1 MDNNL
6 EKLRKSAHLTQHKL
20 GKQLGLSQQVISRIE
35 RDISTIT
42 LEHLL
47 LLADFYQ
54 VSIDYLLDRT
64 KAKRSWEE
72 QQVIS
77 EVLEEHYELVRA
89 LEMLDERDTGLVWAL
104 IEKMLE
110 VRSDM
115 MLDIA
120 ICDDDNSFAGGLEKT
135 LCRMEKTYGLK
146 FEIDV
151 YQDGCSLVKE
161 VMSGKR
167 YDIICMDI
175 QMREM
180 DGVEAARQI
189 RKLDRVVELIYV
201 TSYDSYMK
209 EVFEVTPSGF
219 IVKPLNQKEFETT
232 FCRVMRT
239 VIGQD
244 AYYRFRY
251 KKEEYKLLIR
261 NILYFT
267 SDLRKT
273 YIVEEGGRYME
284 YRKLNDISKNLG
296 QENGMFVRIHKS
308 YLVNYRHIVRFSYD
322 TVKLSN
328 GEVLPV
334 SSHRKQEV
342 DEQLAKLM
350 SLLPK

>member
-1 MDNNL
+1 
-6 EKLRKSAHLTQHKL
+6 
-20 GKQLGLSQQVISRIE
+20 
-35 RDISTIT
+35 
-42 LEHLL
+42 
-47 LLADFYQ
+47 
-54 VSIDYLLDRT
+54 
-64 KAKRSWEE
+64 
-72 QQVIS
+72 
-77 EVLEEHYELVRA
+77 
-89 LEMLDERDTGLVWAL
+89 
-104 IEKMLE
+104 
-110 VRSDM
+110 

-180 DGVEAARQI
+180 DGVEAALQI

-267 SDLRKT
+267 SDWR
-273 YIVEEGGRYME
+273 
-284 YRKLNDISKNLG
+284 NISKNLG

>member
-1 MDNNL
+1 
-6 EKLRKSAHLTQHKL
+6 
-20 GKQLGLSQQVISRIE
+20 
-35 RDISTIT
+35 
-42 LEHLL
+42 
-47 LLADFYQ
+47 
-54 VSIDYLLDRT
+54 
-64 KAKRSWEE
+64 
-72 QQVIS
+72 
-77 EVLEEHYELVRA
+77 
-89 LEMLDERDTGLVWAL
+89 
-104 IEKMLE
+104 
-110 VRSDM
+110 

-328 GEVLPV
+328 EEVLPV

>member
-1 MDNNL
+1 
-6 EKLRKSAHLTQHKL
+6 
-20 GKQLGLSQQVISRIE
+20 
-35 RDISTIT
+35 
-42 LEHLL
+42 
-47 LLADFYQ
+47 
-54 VSIDYLLDRT
+54 
-64 KAKRSWEE
+64 
-72 QQVIS
+72 
-77 EVLEEHYELVRA
+77 
-89 LEMLDERDTGLVWAL
+89 
-104 IEKMLE
+104 
-110 VRSDM
+110 

-120 ICDDDNSFAGGLEKT
+120 ICDDDNSFAGGLEET

-175 QMREM
+175 QMKEM

-296 QENGMFVRIHKS
+296 QENGRFVRIHKS

>member
-1 MDNNL
+1 
-6 EKLRKSAHLTQHKL
+6 
-20 GKQLGLSQQVISRIE
+20 
-35 RDISTIT
+35 
-42 LEHLL
+42 
-47 LLADFYQ
+47 
-54 VSIDYLLDRT
+54 
-64 KAKRSWEE
+64 
-72 QQVIS
+72 
-77 EVLEEHYELVRA
+77 
-89 LEMLDERDTGLVWAL
+89 
-104 IEKMLE
+104 
-110 VRSDM
+110 

-120 ICDDDNSFAGGLEKT
+120 ICDDDNSFAGGLEET

-219 IVKPLNQKEFETT
+219 IVKPLDQKEFETT

-296 QENGMFVRIHKS
+296 QENGRFVRIHKS

>member
-1 MDNNL
+1 
-6 EKLRKSAHLTQHKL
+6 
-20 GKQLGLSQQVISRIE
+20 
-35 RDISTIT
+35 
-42 LEHLL
+42 
-47 LLADFYQ
+47 
-54 VSIDYLLDRT
+54 
-64 KAKRSWEE
+64 
-72 QQVIS
+72 
-77 EVLEEHYELVRA
+77 
-89 LEMLDERDTGLVWAL
+89 
-104 IEKMLE
+104 
-110 VRSDM
+110 

-296 QENGMFVRIHKS
+296 QENGRFVRIHKS

>member
-1 MDNNL
+1 
-6 EKLRKSAHLTQHKL
+6 
-20 GKQLGLSQQVISRIE
+20 
-35 RDISTIT
+35 
-42 LEHLL
+42 
-47 LLADFYQ
+47 
-54 VSIDYLLDRT
+54 
-64 KAKRSWEE
+64 
-72 QQVIS
+72 
-77 EVLEEHYELVRA
+77 
-89 LEMLDERDTGLVWAL
+89 
-104 IEKMLE
+104 
-110 VRSDM
+110 

-120 ICDDDNSFAGGLEKT
+120 ICDDDNSFAGGLEET

-175 QMREM
+175 QMKEM

-219 IVKPLNQKEFETT
+219 IVKPLDQKEFETT

-261 NILYFT
+261 NILY
-267 SDLRKT
+267 LRV
-273 YIVEEGGRYME
+273 I
-284 YRKLNDISKNLG
+284 
-296 QENGMFVRIHKS
+296 
-308 YLVNYRHIVRFSYD
+308 
-322 TVKLSN
+322 
-328 GEVLPV
+328 
-334 SSHRKQEV
+334 
-342 DEQLAKLM
+342 
-350 SLLPK
+350 

>member
-1 MDNNL
+1 
-6 EKLRKSAHLTQHKL
+6 
-20 GKQLGLSQQVISRIE
+20 
-35 RDISTIT
+35 
-42 LEHLL
+42 
-47 LLADFYQ
+47 
-54 VSIDYLLDRT
+54 
-64 KAKRSWEE
+64 
-72 QQVIS
+72 
-77 EVLEEHYELVRA
+77 
-89 LEMLDERDTGLVWAL
+89 
-104 IEKMLE
+104 
-110 VRSDM
+110 

-175 QMREM
+175 QMKEM

-219 IVKPLNQKEFETT
+219 IVKPLDQKEFETT

-296 QENGMFVRIHKS
+296 QENGRFVRIHKS

>member
-1 MDNNL
+1 
-6 EKLRKSAHLTQHKL
+6 
-20 GKQLGLSQQVISRIE
+20 
-35 RDISTIT
+35 
-42 LEHLL
+42 
-47 LLADFYQ
+47 
-54 VSIDYLLDRT
+54 
-64 KAKRSWEE
+64 
-72 QQVIS
+72 
-77 EVLEEHYELVRA
+77 
-89 LEMLDERDTGLVWAL
+89 
-104 IEKMLE
+104 
-110 VRSDM
+110 

-296 QENGMFVRIHKS
+296 QENGMFVRIRKS

>member
-1 MDNNL
+1 
-6 EKLRKSAHLTQHKL
+6 
-20 GKQLGLSQQVISRIE
+20 
-35 RDISTIT
+35 
-42 LEHLL
+42 
-47 LLADFYQ
+47 
-54 VSIDYLLDRT
+54 
-64 KAKRSWEE
+64 
-72 QQVIS
+72 
-77 EVLEEHYELVRA
+77 
-89 LEMLDERDTGLVWAL
+89 
-104 IEKMLE
+104 
-110 VRSDM
+110 

-120 ICDDDNSFAGGLEKT
+120 ICDDDNSFVGGLEET
-135 LCRMEKTYGLK
+135 LCRMGKTYGVK

-151 YQDGCSLVKE
+151 YQDGSSLVKE
-161 VMSGKR
+161 IRNGRR
-167 YDIICMDI
+167 YDIICLDI

-180 DGVEAARQI
+180 DGLEAARQI

-219 IVKPLNQKEFETT
+219 IVKPLDQKEFETT
-232 FCRVMRT
+232 FYRVLQT
-239 VIGQD
+239 VVGQD

-251 KKEEYKLLIR
+251 NKEEYKLPICD
-261 NILYFT
+261 ILYFT

-273 YIVEEGGRYME
+273 YIIEEGGRYME
-284 YRKLNDISKNLG
+284 YRKLNDISKILEQG
-296 QENGMFVRIHKS
+296 KSMFVRIHKS

-322 TVKLSN
+322 SVKLSN

>member
-1 MDNNL
+1 
-6 EKLRKSAHLTQHKL
+6 
-20 GKQLGLSQQVISRIE
+20 
-35 RDISTIT
+35 
-42 LEHLL
+42 
-47 LLADFYQ
+47 
-54 VSIDYLLDRT
+54 
-64 KAKRSWEE
+64 
-72 QQVIS
+72 
-77 EVLEEHYELVRA
+77 
-89 LEMLDERDTGLVWAL
+89 
-104 IEKMLE
+104 
-110 VRSDM
+110 

-120 ICDDDNSFAGGLEKT
+120 ICDDDNSFAGGLEET

-175 QMREM
+175 QMKEM

-219 IVKPLNQKEFETT
+219 IVKPLDQKEFETT

-296 QENGMFVRIHKS
+296 QENGRFVRIHKS

>member
-1 MDNNL
+1 M
-6 EKLRKSAHLTQHKL
+6 
-20 GKQLGLSQQVISRIE
+20 
-35 RDISTIT
+35 
-42 LEHLL
+42 
-47 LLADFYQ
+47 F
-54 VSIDYLLDRT
+54 
-64 KAKRSWEE
+64 
-72 QQVIS
+72 
-77 EVLEEHYELVRA
+77 
-89 LEMLDERDTGLVWAL
+89 
-104 IEKMLE
+104 
-110 VRSDM
+110 
-115 MLDIA
+115 DIA
-120 ICDDDNSFAGGLEKT
+120 ICDDDNSFAGGLEET

-175 QMREM
+175 QMKEM

-219 IVKPLNQKEFETT
+219 IVKPLDQKEFETT

-296 QENGMFVRIHKS
+296 QENGRFVRIHKS

>member
-1 MDNNL
+1 
-6 EKLRKSAHLTQHKL
+6 
-20 GKQLGLSQQVISRIE
+20 
-35 RDISTIT
+35 
-42 LEHLL
+42 
-47 LLADFYQ
+47 
-54 VSIDYLLDRT
+54 
-64 KAKRSWEE
+64 
-72 QQVIS
+72 
-77 EVLEEHYELVRA
+77 
-89 LEMLDERDTGLVWAL
+89 
-104 IEKMLE
+104 
-110 VRSDM
+110 

-308 YLVNYRHIVRFSYD
+308 DLVNYRHIVRFSYD

>member
-1 MDNNL
+1 
-6 EKLRKSAHLTQHKL
+6 
-20 GKQLGLSQQVISRIE
+20 
-35 RDISTIT
+35 
-42 LEHLL
+42 
-47 LLADFYQ
+47 
-54 VSIDYLLDRT
+54 
-64 KAKRSWEE
+64 
-72 QQVIS
+72 
-77 EVLEEHYELVRA
+77 
-89 LEMLDERDTGLVWAL
+89 
-104 IEKMLE
+104 
-110 VRSDM
+110 
-115 MLDIA
+115 
-120 ICDDDNSFAGGLEKT
+120 
-135 LCRMEKTYGLK
+135 
-146 FEIDV
+146 
-151 YQDGCSLVKE
+151 
-161 VMSGKR
+161 
-167 YDIICMDI
+167 
-175 QMREM
+175 
-180 DGVEAARQI
+180 
-189 RKLDRVVELIYV
+189 
-201 TSYDSYMK
+201 MK

-296 QENGMFVRIHKS
+296 QENGRFVRIHKS

>member
-1 MDNNL
+1 
-6 EKLRKSAHLTQHKL
+6 
-20 GKQLGLSQQVISRIE
+20 
-35 RDISTIT
+35 
-42 LEHLL
+42 
-47 LLADFYQ
+47 
-54 VSIDYLLDRT
+54 
-64 KAKRSWEE
+64 
-72 QQVIS
+72 
-77 EVLEEHYELVRA
+77 
-89 LEMLDERDTGLVWAL
+89 
-104 IEKMLE
+104 
-110 VRSDM
+110 M

-120 ICDDDNSFAGGLEKT
+120 ICDDDNSFAGGLEET

-175 QMREM
+175 QMKEM

-219 IVKPLNQKEFETT
+219 IVKPLDQKEFETT

-284 YRKLNDISKNLG
+284 YRKL
-296 QENGMFVRIHKS
+296 
-308 YLVNYRHIVRFSYD
+308 SYD

>member
-1 MDNNL
+1 
-6 EKLRKSAHLTQHKL
+6 
-20 GKQLGLSQQVISRIE
+20 
-35 RDISTIT
+35 
-42 LEHLL
+42 
-47 LLADFYQ
+47 
-54 VSIDYLLDRT
+54 
-64 KAKRSWEE
+64 
-72 QQVIS
+72 
-77 EVLEEHYELVRA
+77 
-89 LEMLDERDTGLVWAL
+89 
-104 IEKMLE
+104 
-110 VRSDM
+110 

-244 AYYRFRY
+244 AYYRFR
-251 KKEEYKLLIR
+251 
-261 NILYFT
+261 
-267 SDLRKT
+267 
-273 YIVEEGGRYME
+273 
-284 YRKLNDISKNLG
+284 
-296 QENGMFVRIHKS
+296 
-308 YLVNYRHIVRFSYD
+308 
-322 TVKLSN
+322 
-328 GEVLPV
+328 
-334 SSHRKQEV
+334 
-342 DEQLAKLM
+342 
-350 SLLPK
+350 

>member
-1 MDNNL
+1 
-6 EKLRKSAHLTQHKL
+6 
-20 GKQLGLSQQVISRIE
+20 
-35 RDISTIT
+35 
-42 LEHLL
+42 
-47 LLADFYQ
+47 
-54 VSIDYLLDRT
+54 
-64 KAKRSWEE
+64 
-72 QQVIS
+72 
-77 EVLEEHYELVRA
+77 
-89 LEMLDERDTGLVWAL
+89 
-104 IEKMLE
+104 
-110 VRSDM
+110 

-120 ICDDDNSFAGGLEKT
+120 ICDDDNSFAGGLEET

-296 QENGMFVRIHKS
+296 QKNGMFVRIHKS

>member
-1 MDNNL
+1 
-6 EKLRKSAHLTQHKL
+6 
-20 GKQLGLSQQVISRIE
+20 
-35 RDISTIT
+35 
-42 LEHLL
+42 
-47 LLADFYQ
+47 
-54 VSIDYLLDRT
+54 
-64 KAKRSWEE
+64 
-72 QQVIS
+72 
-77 EVLEEHYELVRA
+77 
-89 LEMLDERDTGLVWAL
+89 
-104 IEKMLE
+104 
-110 VRSDM
+110 

-219 IVKPLNQKEFETT
+219 IVKPLDQKEFETT

-296 QENGMFVRIHKS
+296 QENGRFVRIHKS

>member
-1 MDNNL
+1 
-6 EKLRKSAHLTQHKL
+6 
-20 GKQLGLSQQVISRIE
+20 
-35 RDISTIT
+35 
-42 LEHLL
+42 
-47 LLADFYQ
+47 
-54 VSIDYLLDRT
+54 
-64 KAKRSWEE
+64 
-72 QQVIS
+72 
-77 EVLEEHYELVRA
+77 
-89 LEMLDERDTGLVWAL
+89 
-104 IEKMLE
+104 
-110 VRSDM
+110 
-115 MLDIA
+115 
-120 ICDDDNSFAGGLEKT
+120 
-135 LCRMEKTYGLK
+135 
-146 FEIDV
+146 
-151 YQDGCSLVKE
+151 
-161 VMSGKR
+161 MSGKR

-175 QMREM
+175 QMKEM

-219 IVKPLNQKEFETT
+219 IVKPLDQKEFETT

-296 QENGMFVRIHKS
+296 QENGRFVRIHKS

>member
-1 MDNNL
+1 
-6 EKLRKSAHLTQHKL
+6 
-20 GKQLGLSQQVISRIE
+20 
-35 RDISTIT
+35 
-42 LEHLL
+42 
-47 LLADFYQ
+47 
-54 VSIDYLLDRT
+54 
-64 KAKRSWEE
+64 
-72 QQVIS
+72 
-77 EVLEEHYELVRA
+77 
-89 LEMLDERDTGLVWAL
+89 
-104 IEKMLE
+104 
-110 VRSDM
+110 
-115 MLDIA
+115 
-120 ICDDDNSFAGGLEKT
+120 
-135 LCRMEKTYGLK
+135 
-146 FEIDV
+146 
-151 YQDGCSLVKE
+151 
-161 VMSGKR
+161 
-167 YDIICMDI
+167 
-175 QMREM
+175 
-180 DGVEAARQI
+180 
-189 RKLDRVVELIYV
+189 
-201 TSYDSYMK
+201 
-209 EVFEVTPSGF
+209 
-219 IVKPLNQKEFETT
+219 
-232 FCRVMRT
+232 MRT

-296 QENGMFVRIHKS
+296 QENGRFVRIHKS

>member
-1 MDNNL
+1 M
-6 EKLRKSAHLTQHKL
+6 
-20 GKQLGLSQQVISRIE
+20 
-35 RDISTIT
+35 
-42 LEHLL
+42 
-47 LLADFYQ
+47 
-54 VSIDYLLDRT
+54 
-64 KAKRSWEE
+64 
-72 QQVIS
+72 
-77 EVLEEHYELVRA
+77 
-89 LEMLDERDTGLVWAL
+89 
-104 IEKMLE
+104 
-110 VRSDM
+110 
-115 MLDIA
+115 
-120 ICDDDNSFAGGLEKT
+120 
-135 LCRMEKTYGLK
+135 
-146 FEIDV
+146 
-151 YQDGCSLVKE
+151 
-161 VMSGKR
+161 
-167 YDIICMDI
+167 
-175 QMREM
+175 
-180 DGVEAARQI
+180 
-189 RKLDRVVELIYV
+189 IYV

-273 YIVEEGGRYME
+273 YIVEEGGRYM
-284 YRKLNDISKNLG
+284 D
-296 QENGMFVRIHKS
+296 
-308 YLVNYRHIVRFSYD
+308 
-322 TVKLSN
+322 

>member
-1 MDNNL
+1 
-6 EKLRKSAHLTQHKL
+6 
-20 GKQLGLSQQVISRIE
+20 
-35 RDISTIT
+35 
-42 LEHLL
+42 
-47 LLADFYQ
+47 
-54 VSIDYLLDRT
+54 
-64 KAKRSWEE
+64 
-72 QQVIS
+72 
-77 EVLEEHYELVRA
+77 
-89 LEMLDERDTGLVWAL
+89 
-104 IEKMLE
+104 
-110 VRSDM
+110 

-120 ICDDDNSFAGGLEKT
+120 ICDDDNSFAGELEET
-135 LCRMEKTYGLK
+135 LCRMEKAYGLK

-151 YQDGCSLVKE
+151 YQDGSSLVKAI
-161 VMSGKR
+161 MGGRR

-175 QMREM
+175 QMPEM

-189 RKLDRVVELIYV
+189 RKLDRAVELIYV

-219 IVKPLNQKEFETT
+219 IVKPLNQKEFEAT

-251 KKEEYKLLIR
+251 KKEEYKLPLR

-273 YIVEEGGRYME
+273 YIVEEGGCYME

-296 QENGMFVRIHKS
+296 QESGLFVRIHKS
-308 YLVNYRHIVRFSYD
+308 YLVNYHHIVRFSYN

-334 SSHRKQEV
+334 SSHRKQAV
-342 DEQLAKLM
+342 NEQLAKLM
-350 SLLPK
+350 SLMPR